1 MRPQVT
7 RLAVL
12 VAGTLLATQ
21 PARAQ
26 GGRFEFVGNYRGFQ
40 RVRGGVVARADGGS
54 VRIEQLV
61 GGAFRIRYTFS
72 GVSDS
77 APSWATIPESLVV
90 ADASVRDTPE
100 SLVVAGSAL
109 SVTVRKRPLR
119 LTIADDGGVLL
130 AETLGAGRFGARV
143 THIVARPADAHYY
156 GLGEE
161 PDSLDRSGDVLTLWN
176 TDAGYRA
183 RQATP
188 IYSSFPFYVVV
199 QGGGGRAYGIFYDNS
214 FKSEFDFGARLRHNV
229 GFTADGG
236 ELQFYVFPG
245 PSVGAVLTGY
255 TRLTGRAPLPPE
267 FALGYQQSR
276 WGYYPDSE
284 LVRLTRE
291 FRSRRVPCDVLYLD
305 IDYMDGYRLFT
316 WSPQRFPNPKSM
328 LAELRRQGM
337 KVTTIV
343 DVGIKVDS
351 AYDVYR
357 EGLAA
362 NDYVTWP
369 DGSPYVGDVWPGKTV
384 FPDFTLARTRTWW
397 GELNNRLLEAGV
409 SGIWN
414 DMNEPANFF
423 GGTLPDVTLFGHGEH
438 PGSHLEYHNLYA
450 LLEARATYEGW
461 RRLQPERRPF
471 IVTRAGFSGIQR
483 YSSIWTG
490 DNRAD
495 WEHLELAVQ
504 MVLGLGIS
512 GMPFAGADIG
522 GFAGAPDG
530 ELFSRFLQAS
540 TFFPFYRTHNEFS
553 APRREPWAFG
563 PVHEAANREFI
574 QLRYRLLPQLYT
586 AFYEHTR
593 DGSPIARPLVFAYQ
607 GDTAVY
613 RIDDEFLF
621 GDHLLVAPVLREG
634 QDVRSVY
641 LPAGRWYRYPFDS
654 VYQGGRRVTVSA
666 PRVDPWARDDS
677 VFVKSIPL
685 FVQAGAV
692 IPMQAVEQYVGERR
706 MDTLELHVWDGGS
719 LTSVL
724 YEDAGDGF
732 AYQQGAYRLTTFAT
746 RADGAAL
753 DIAMTGTGAYDQAA
767 SDFRVVVHG
776 LAKAPASVTVDG
788 AAAQV
793 RFDPRAKVAV
803 FDIHP
808 DVRNVRIER

>member
-12 VAGTLLATQ
+12 VAGTIAAAQ
-21 PARAQ
+21 SARAQ
-26 GGRFEFVGNYRGFQ
+26 GGKFQFLGDFRGFQ
-40 RVRGGVVARADGGS
+40 RIDGGVEVRADGGRLR
-54 VRIEQLV
+54 VEQLA
-61 GGAFRIRYTFS
+61 GGTFRVRYAFGAAFDT
-72 GVSDS
+72 
-77 APSWATIPESLVV
+77 AASWAVLADSLTP
-90 ADASVRDTPE
+90 AEPAIRETPE
-100 SLVVAGSAL
+100 SLVITGASLV
-109 SVTVRKRPLR
+109 VTVRKHPTR
-119 LTIADDGGVLL
+119 LSFADAGGGALFD
-130 AETLGAGRFGARV
+130 ESLGAGHQGERV
-143 THIVARPADAHYY
+143 IHVVARPHGEHYF

-161 PDSLDRSGDVLTLWN
+161 PFPLDRTGDVLTMWN

-188 IYSSFPFYVVV
+188 IYSSFPFYVAV
-199 QGGGGRAYGIFYDNS
+199 GGGRAYGVFYDDS
-214 FKSEFDFGARLRHNV
+214 YKSEFDFGAKLRDNV

-236 ELQFYVFPG
+236 ELRYYVFPG
-245 PSVGAVLTGY
+245 PGVGAVLAGY

-291 FRSRRVPCDVLYLD
+291 FRSRGVPCDILYLD

-316 WSPQRFPNPKSM
+316 WSPQRFPDPRTM
-328 LAELRRQGM
+328 LAELTRLGM

-343 DVGIKVDS
+343 DVGVKVDS

-357 EGLAA
+357 GLLAQ
-362 NDYVTWP
+362 NGEVTWL
-369 DGSPYVGDVWPGKTV
+369 DGSPYVGDVWPGKTI

-397 GELNNRLLEAGV
+397 GDMNNRLWDAGIA
-409 SGIWN
+409 GIWN
-414 DMNEPANFF
+414 DMNEPANFG
-423 GGTLPDVTLFGHGEH
+423 GGTLPDVTVFGRGEH

-461 RRLQPERRPF
+461 RRLQPDRRPF
-471 IVTRAGFSGIQR
+471 IVTRAGFSGVQR

-490 DNRAD
+490 DNWAD
-495 WEHLELAVQ
+495 WEHLDLAVQ

-522 GFAGAPDG
+522 GFAGSPDA
-530 ELFSRFLQAS
+530 ELFSRFLQAA

-574 QLRYRLLPQLYT
+574 RLRYRLLPQLYT

-593 DGSPIARPLVFAYQ
+593 DGSPIARPLVFADQ

-613 RIDDEFLF
+613 GIDDEFFF
-621 GDHLLVAPVLREG
+621 GDHLLVAPVLRQG
-634 QDVRSVY
+634 ADARSVY
-641 LPAGRWYRYPFDS
+641 LPAGRWYRWAFDS
-654 VYQGGRRVTVSA
+654 VYDGGRRYTVSA

-677 VFVKSIPL
+677 LFVKSIPL

-706 MDTLELHVWDGGS
+706 MDTLDLNVWDGGS
-719 LTSVL
+719 ETSEL
-724 YEDAGDGF
+724 YEDAGEGF
-732 AYQQGAYRLTTFAT
+732 AYRQGAWRLTTFTT
-746 RADGAAL
+746 RASAAAL
-753 DIAMTGTGAYDQAA
+753 EIALAAQGAWEGAA
-767 SDFRVVVHG
+767 SDFHVVVHG
-776 LAKAPASVTVDG
+776 LAGAPASVTVDG
-788 AAAQV
+788 SAAQV
-793 RFDPRAKVAV
+793 HWDANRRLASFDVAPGARA
-803 FDIHP
+803 I
-808 DVRNVRIER
+808 RIER